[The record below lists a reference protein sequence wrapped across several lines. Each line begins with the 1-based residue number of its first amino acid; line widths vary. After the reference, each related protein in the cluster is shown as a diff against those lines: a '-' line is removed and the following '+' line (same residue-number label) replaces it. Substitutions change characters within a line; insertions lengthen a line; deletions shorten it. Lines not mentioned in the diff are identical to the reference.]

1 MKKTVL
7 ILAPLLLAAL
17 LLVLA
22 AQLWL
27 RPQVEN
33 QARQALAGL
42 TSFDGSPVQS
52 SVEVLDFSPL
62 TRKLL
67 LRGLELRMVQP
78 QGPVTY
84 QAAEIS
90 LRLPLRAM
98 LACTPLRGAVLP
110 EQGMTTVAEGLL
122 LLNVSARTSLGKVVH
137 ASGKKSTP
145 SMRTAPCCGSW
156 PKARSCPT
164 LRGSPTAWARTTS
177 VLPSSA
183 WISPP

>member
-110 EQGMTTVAEGLL
+110 EQGMTTVAEGHIIIR
-122 LLNVSARTSLGKVVH
+122 SWRSRARI
-137 ASGKKSTP
+137 
-145 SMRTAPCCGSW
+145 
-156 PKARSCPT
+156 RSYSIRKNPT
-164 LRGSPTAWARTTS
+164 GR
-177 VLPSSA
+177 SSA
-183 WISPP
+183 ISCSRRSVIRRSRPFHDEILGSDSLEAY

>member
-1 MKKTVL
+1 M
-7 ILAPLLLAAL
+7 
-17 LLVLA
+17 
-22 AQLWL
+22 
-27 RPQVEN
+27 
-33 QARQALAGL
+33 
-42 TSFDGSPVQS
+42 
-52 SVEVLDFSPL
+52 

-122 LLNVSARTSLGKVVH
+122 LLNVSARTSLGKVVMQREEVD
-137 ASGKKSTP
+137 A